1 MQMYILINQT
11 IRFIHL
17 ITQKSNE
24 FLKYNYSRMRIKN
37 YPLNWNEC
45 TIKTDFKDIS
55 EILLFKK
62 SNKFGRP
69 IILMVTHYSP
79 LNLCVCVCACVKFL
93 CFVRIHRKTKIHTL
107 TVLYRHIQ
115 TAHSP
120 LPFSIKQT
128 FSFSF
133 LSDEILLFVFFFLCL
148 SFT

>member
-11 IRFIHL
+11 MRFIHL

-24 FLKYNYSRMRIKN
+24 FIKYNYGRMRIEN

-62 SNKFGRP
+62 SNKFERP
-69 IILMVTHYSP
+69 INLMVTHYSP
-79 LNLCVCVCACVKFL
+79 LNLCLSVRACVNFL
-93 CFVRIHRKTKIHTL
+93 CSYTQKNKHTYFDYL
-107 TVLYRHIQ
+107 LQTHSTGPLSPSFLYQ
-115 TAHSP
+115 ANVFTF
-120 LPFSIKQT
+120 FS
-128 FSFSF
+128 
-133 LSDEILLFVFFFLCL
+133 LSDENLFFCFFFLFL